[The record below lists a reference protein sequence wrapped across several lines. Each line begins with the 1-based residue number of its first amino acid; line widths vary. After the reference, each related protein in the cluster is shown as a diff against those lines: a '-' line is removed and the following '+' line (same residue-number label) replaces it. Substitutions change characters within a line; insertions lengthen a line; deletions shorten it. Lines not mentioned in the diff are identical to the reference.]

1 MFLNIFFDILLIG
14 ILVAGVIIGIKKGF
28 IATVEKPVRFFT
40 ALFLA
45 FALASVVGSFLVEP
59 IIGPSITNKLSSTLI
74 ERYSDITADT
84 ANEDLPTLVK
94 FAAGMYGISIKDTI
108 TAADGVD
115 VIEKIAASVADPIV
129 KVIASLIGFA
139 IVFFVVKALLKPV
152 MKLVDKLLKKS
163 GPIGHTNK
171 IIGSVFMGVLAFM
184 TAWLFTSILGFFL
197 NIPVI
202 ADTKAVS
209 NFTGG
214 YVYRFFEMFSPLD
227 LLLSF

>member
-1 MFLNIFFDILLIG
+1 MFLNIFFDILLVG
-14 ILVAGVIIGIKKGF
+14 ILVAGVVIGIKRGF
-28 IATVEKPVRFFT
+28 IATVEKPVRFFV

-45 FALASVVGSFLVEP
+45 LSLASLVGALIIEP
-59 IIGPSITNKLSSTLI
+59 IIAPSITNKLSSTLV
-74 ERYSDITADT
+74 EKYSEITADT

-108 TAADGVD
+108 TAADGVQ
-115 VIEKIAASVADPIV
+115 VIESVASAVADPIV
-129 KVIASLIGFA
+129 KVIASIVGFV

-152 MKLVDKLLKKS
+152 MKLVDKLLKK
-163 GPIGHTNK
+163 GGVAGRTNK
-171 IIGSVFMGVLAFM
+171 IIGSIFTGILAFM
-184 TAWLFTSILGFFL
+184 VAWMFTSLLGFFL
-197 NIPVI
+197 NIPLI